1 MKIFKFKTNSIFNF
15 IKKKFLIKY
24 ITIIS
29 ENLKNVTKLGNI
41 KKKTSDFFSRFYLKK
56 FKINHFIFFLSLIFF
71 YYLIYLSFPGIL
83 HDKSDQT
90 YFTDLLK
97 KQYNLEFGLTPEI
110 SYSIL
115 PRPHFQI
122 NDVIVF
128 NKKEEFQKEIA
139 EIKKIKLFLYQKN
152 FFKKQNLKIKS
163 VELFESN
170 FFINKFDIPF
180 LKNFLESGFNGKP
193 IIIKRSNLFYQDV
206 NNETITFVKFNK
218 INMQHNN
225 KINQDIIISEG
236 NIYNIPFNLS
246 WKQDLNKLEQITNLK
261 LKKIKLQVLNSV
273 KLINNEKKNKI
284 QIYLNRSRYVI
295 NYNLKNKIIKF
306 LSNNS
311 FIGNEKLT
319 FSGEVFLDP
328 FNFDIKSSLSNLRL
342 SRFFKNDIFLKEI
355 FSNNFILNENFN
367 GKINFKVKKLEKNP
381 LFENLDISAN
391 FIGETLDLSYSS
403 FYNDKIANLIIK
415 KGILFEEQNNLIF
428 KGDLDFLINNLA
440 KFNNKFGVLKKNR
453 IELDKINFEVM
464 INLTNYDF
472 KILKIVNENFK
483 DKEFNEIDELIYE
496 FNSGG
501 IKISNWIE
509 LKNFTNKVIS
519 SYSG

>member
-152 FFKKQNLKIKS
+152 FFKK
-163 VELFESN
+163 
-170 FFINKFDIPF
+170 
-180 LKNFLESGFNGKP
+180 
-193 IIIKRSNLFYQDV
+193 
-206 NNETITFVKFNK
+206 
-218 INMQHNN
+218 
-225 KINQDIIISEG
+225 
-236 NIYNIPFNLS
+236 
-246 WKQDLNKLEQITNLK
+246 
-261 LKKIKLQVLNSV
+261 
-273 KLINNEKKNKI
+273 
-284 QIYLNRSRYVI
+284 
-295 NYNLKNKIIKF
+295 
-306 LSNNS
+306 
-311 FIGNEKLT
+311 
-319 FSGEVFLDP
+319 
-328 FNFDIKSSLSNLRL
+328 
-342 SRFFKNDIFLKEI
+342 
-355 FSNNFILNENFN
+355 
-367 GKINFKVKKLEKNP
+367 
-381 LFENLDISAN
+381 
-391 FIGETLDLSYSS
+391 
-403 FYNDKIANLIIK
+403 
-415 KGILFEEQNNLIF
+415 
-428 KGDLDFLINNLA
+428 
-440 KFNNKFGVLKKNR
+440 
-453 IELDKINFEVM
+453 
-464 INLTNYDF
+464 
-472 KILKIVNENFK
+472 
-483 DKEFNEIDELIYE
+483 
-496 FNSGG
+496 
-501 IKISNWIE
+501 
-509 LKNFTNKVIS
+509 
-519 SYSG
+519 